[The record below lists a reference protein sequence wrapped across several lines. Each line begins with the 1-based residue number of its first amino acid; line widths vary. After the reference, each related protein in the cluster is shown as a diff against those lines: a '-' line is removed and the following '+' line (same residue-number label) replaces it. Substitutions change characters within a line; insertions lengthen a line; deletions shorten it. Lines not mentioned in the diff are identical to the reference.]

1 MKDIQSPAVINM
13 QIEIR
18 SKNGRVIRIEVAKDT
33 ISSDDLKKLM
43 QWNKQTE
50 NMI

>member
-1 MKDIQSPAVINM
+1 MKDIQWLVVINM

-18 SKNGRVIRIEVAKDT
+18 SINGRVIRIEVAKDT

-43 QWNKQTE
+43 DWNKQTE
-50 NMI
+50 NQI